1 LQAHSLG
8 TSKHTGVI
16 SLFDREFVKAGIFDR
31 AMSQALHRAFE
42 LKQKADYMEEPS
54 ISKEDVNELRDSA
67 V

>member
-1 LQAHSLG
+1 
-8 TSKHTGVI
+8 
-16 SLFDREFVKAGIFDR
+16 
-31 AMSQALHRAFE
+31 MSQALHRAFE